1 MSRVVIAA
9 GGTGGHVFPALA
21 VAAELQARGVEVHFL
36 GTPDGLET
44 RAVPAAGF
52 PLETVSMRGLRGGGW
67 RRWTALPAT
76 LGRTVW
82 AAGSALRRLRP
93 SAVLAMG
100 GYAAVPAGLAARLG
114 GRRLVVHEQNAVPGL
129 AVRSLRRL
137 AERILTGFPEAAEA
151 LGPRAEWA
159 GIPVRRQL
167 LALPA
172 PGQRYGNRQ
181 GPLRVLV
188 FGGSQGARFLNRQVP
203 SWLAAGSRAI
213 HVWHQSGERELEEVR
228 SAYYEHGLEAE
239 VVPFIDDMAAAF
251 AWADLAVCRAGA
263 ATVAELAAVGLPAV
277 LVPFPYAV
285 DDHQRRNAEALVSR
299 GAALCVA
306 QSEWDPVA
314 LGARLD
320 GDLGERSCLA
330 EMAEAAR
337 AFARPDAAAV
347 VADACLGW
355 EETDHAA

>member
-21 VAAELQARGVEVHFL
+21 VAEELRQRGVEVHFL
-36 GTPDGLET
+36 GTPEGLEA

-52 PLETVSMRGLRGGGW
+52 PLETVAMRGLRGGGW
-67 RRWTALPAT
+67 RRWASLPGT
-76 LGRTVW
+76 LGRAVW
-82 AAGSALRRLRP
+82 SARAVLRRLRP
-93 SAVLAMG
+93 IAVLAMG

-114 GRRLVVHEQNAVPGL
+114 GQWLVVHEQNAVPGL
-129 AVRSLRRL
+129 AVRALRPM
-137 AERILTGFPEAAEA
+137 AGRILTGFPEAAEV
-151 LGPRAEWA
+151 LGHRAQWA

-172 PGQRYGNRQ
+172 PAQRYADRH
-181 GPLRVLV
+181 GPLRILV

-203 SWLAAGSRAI
+203 AWLAAGSRAV
-213 HVWHQSGERELEEVR
+213 HVWHQSGERELDEVR
-228 SAYYEHGLEAE
+228 AAYNEQGLEAE

-251 AWADLAVCRAGA
+251 AWADLVVSRAGA
-263 ATVAELAAVGLPAV
+263 ATVAELAAAGVPAV
-277 LVPFPYAV
+277 LVPYPHAV

-299 GAALCVA
+299 GAALCVP
-306 QSEWDPVA
+306 QPEWDQAA
-314 LGARLD
+314 LVARLD
-320 GDLGERSCLA
+320 GDLGERGRLA

-347 VADACLGW
+347 VADACLEP